1 MKKQIDIIVTKI
13 QFYYKNDIHPDNKKP
28 YSLEFL
34 ETLDREKARARATNW
49 LIEYQ
54 KMLGYKI
61 DPKSRGIAILSDF
74 KRFKRTY
81 EVELPNQF
89 ICEVE
94 IDKKT
99 RNRRKVNKQ
108 VEKL

>member
-13 QFYYKNDIHPDNKKP
+13 QFYYKNDIGSKKP

-34 ETLDREKARARATNW
+34 ETLDEEKARARATNW

-61 DPKSRGIAILSDF
+61 DPKSRGVAILSDF

-81 EVELPNQF
+81 EVELPSQF

-94 IDKKT
+94 IDKKK
-99 RNRRKVNKQ
+99 RQNRKASKQGEKV
-108 VEKL
+108 